1 MFFVK
6 PEKPHALSL
15 ADLKEV
21 KSNLS
26 ANELKIALKNKLI
39 KEKDLEMV
47 HLELIAK
54 LTSNIDN
61 RSDQGYALALENG
74 FNIDVLDTKH
84 QKS

>member
-1 MFFVK
+1 
-6 PEKPHALSL
+6 
-15 ADLKEV
+15 
-21 KSNLS
+21 
-26 ANELKIALKNKLI
+26 
-39 KEKDLEMV
+39 MV